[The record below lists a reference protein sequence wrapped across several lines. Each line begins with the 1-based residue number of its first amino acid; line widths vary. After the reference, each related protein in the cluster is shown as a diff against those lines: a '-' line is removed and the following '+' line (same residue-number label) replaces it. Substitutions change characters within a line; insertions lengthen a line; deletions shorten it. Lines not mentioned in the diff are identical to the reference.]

1 MDTMEK
7 MERSMHV
14 MVKQNTMMKTRLDE
28 LNGKQV
34 DNEKV
39 VKSHEEINARQDVEE
54 GTRRNERCKI
64 EQIKEQES

>member
-1 MDTMEK
+1 MEK